1 MYSSLKNIRKKKNY
15 GLEILRMLMSFWIVL
30 NHLYKPKNKRIKNII
45 IEHKF
50 HVPTFL
56 ILSFYFLNSNLLLR
70 NIKKI
75 KERLERL
82 LIPFIIY
89 PTLTFIVY
97 NFLYFFFDFKS
108 LKTNLYQL
116 IRQLI
121 VGRGIYGILWF
132 HFNLILI
139 TIYLY
144 IISFIFKNNYLLLLQ
159 IIAIFSYL
167 IQFSEY
173 NYKFFIRYS
182 DNIKYSVGYFAETI
196 PLAVTGLSIS
206 YINILMKLEKKR
218 FISIFFSIL
227 FLFIFFKY
235 DIFTPVKGFGKQGIM
250 YNFGGI
256 CFFLIFAL
264 IPIDNLNNKYIIVI
278 KYITSYTPGIYFLHP
293 KIYNIFK
300 SKIFSIKHCTFSGC
314 ILIYLIC
321 YWISYIFSNIFK
333 NKKIKYLFI

>member
-1 MYSSLKNIRKKKNY
+1 MYSSLKNVRKKKNY
-15 GLEILRMLMSFWIVL
+15 GLEILRMFMSFWIVL
-30 NHLYKPKNKRIKNII
+30 NHLYKPKNKRIKIII

-139 TIYLY
+139 TIY
-144 IISFIFKNNYLLLLQ
+144 F
-159 IIAIFSYL
+159 
-167 IQFSEY
+167 
-173 NYKFFIRYS
+173 
-182 DNIKYSVGYFAETI
+182 
-196 PLAVTGLSIS
+196 
-206 YINILMKLEKKR
+206 
-218 FISIFFSIL
+218 
-227 FLFIFFKY
+227 
-235 DIFTPVKGFGKQGIM
+235 
-250 YNFGGI
+250 
-256 CFFLIFAL
+256 
-264 IPIDNLNNKYIIVI
+264 
-278 KYITSYTPGIYFLHP
+278 
-293 KIYNIFK
+293 
-300 SKIFSIKHCTFSGC
+300 
-314 ILIYLIC
+314 
-321 YWISYIFSNIFK
+321 YIFIAPSNNSNIFIF
-333 NKKIKYLFI
+333 NSIF